1 MATPLRPNRP
11 PRPMLKQERKCP
23 TAANTKKT
31 LEGRPKHLPVNV
43 VFTVVGQVI
52 VDDEGHLLDVDA
64 ASEEIGGDEDAA
76 AARAEL
82 AHNDFALV
90 LIHVSMLKHTLT

>member
-1 MATPLRPNRP
+1 M
-11 PRPMLKQERKCP
+11 
-23 TAANTKKT
+23 
-31 LEGRPKHLPVNV
+31 NV

-64 ASEEIGGDEDAA
+64 ASEEIGGDEHTA

-90 LIHVSMLKHTLT
+90 LIHVSMLKRAKNLKVSTTLEIRKNDVMGMYNEVNNVRDISR